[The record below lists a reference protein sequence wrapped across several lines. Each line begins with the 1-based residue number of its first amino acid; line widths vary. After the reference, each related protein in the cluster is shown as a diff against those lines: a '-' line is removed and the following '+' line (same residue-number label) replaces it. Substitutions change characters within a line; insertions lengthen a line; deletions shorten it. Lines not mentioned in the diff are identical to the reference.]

1 MFKLDRTIWIL
12 LEINYLVI
20 DKRLCFKYQV
30 FVRKHCLTNQSFLLK
45 KKTDSLIAFKWRW
58 FPWFYNYILNP
69 HGKSHIFWDWVFHW
83 TSPLRIEMIF
93 YAYFNF
99 MLQTDHSIFSWP
111 PGGGGGQLKAQ
122 LYLLITLVLEEASF
136 WKFYETFLRCSHTNS
151 K

>member
-12 LEINYLVI
+12 LEINYWVI
-20 DKRLCFKYQV
+20 DKRLCFKYKV

-45 KKTDSLIAFKWRW
+45 KKTESLIAFKWRQ
-58 FPWFYNYILNP
+58 FQWFYNYILNP
-69 HGKSHIFWDWVFHW
+69 HGKFHIFWDWVFHW

-111 PGGGGGQLKAQ
+111 PVNNSGSRRSIFLK
-122 LYLLITLVLEEASF
+122 I
-136 WKFYETFLRCSHTNS
+136 LRDIPEMFPH
-151 K
+151 